1 MCSSQSGELTI
12 RSWELKAYAQALAS
26 EFSLEAFFQA
36 QLSITSSSA
45 ANGKS
50 YWNFCNAHD
59 LLNLLSIAAFLHCFF
74 FCLPSY
80 SFLPPIVWVS
90 IHSIHMCRVDRC
102 LDVGC
107 GLVALVTSLLLR
119 RLLSSSVPFFEIT
132 IPQSYQYNVLSQH
145 FAIIYINRSSFFS
158 SDFQPAHGRKDKVP

>member
-1 MCSSQSGELTI
+1 MHRLQCLSLA
-12 RSWELKAYAQALAS
+12 LKP
-26 EFSLEAFFQA
+26 FSRHSCLLHHHQQLMERVIGTSVMPMIYSICFQ
-36 QLSITSSSA
+36 L
-45 ANGKS
+45 
-50 YWNFCNAHD
+50 
-59 LLNLLSIAAFLHCFF
+59 LLSSIAFF

-80 SFLPPIVWVS
+80 SFLPPIVWIS